1 MEESNG
7 IEGYPVDKGNR
18 MPYKP
23 KIRIIRI

>member
-18 MPYKP
+18 MPYKSNILN
-23 KIRIIRI
+23 IRI